1 MKPGSKTNGE
11 RDYFEIDR
19 SVLVAQLDA
28 LQRAVR
34 DALIEIAMVAAEN
47 IFDQR
52 LSAQLDRKAR
62 ALNRMA
68 RRLDRLGRILVRAK
82 FPGSIKSR
90 SGAGKRQ
97 R

>member
-1 MKPGSKTNGE
+1 
-11 RDYFEIDR
+11 
-19 SVLVAQLDA
+19 
-28 LQRAVR
+28 
-34 DALIEIAMVAAEN
+34 MVAAEN